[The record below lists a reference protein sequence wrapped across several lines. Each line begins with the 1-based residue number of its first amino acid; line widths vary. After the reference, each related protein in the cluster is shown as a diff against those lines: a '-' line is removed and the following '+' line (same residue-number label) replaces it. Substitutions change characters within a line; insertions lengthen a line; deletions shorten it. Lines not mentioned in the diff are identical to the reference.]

1 MGKDINI
8 GDVGIFSGRNDKKVK
23 ITRINEK
30 TVTFLII
37 DENKTKYIYTEDF
50 KKKFT
55 PDNELKTVLKQNPKT
70 KEFYKEVELSKDDN
84 IKVKKINDLIEREK
98 KEKLSK
104 PAYTLV
110 GVYKSKDG
118 TFYEETENLDTKN
131 LLGYRIRYNK
141 EPNMFFGQVN
151 WSLDELEQ
159 AKKRTENSNENA
171 EKNKEFKKIR
181 EAENKIK
188 REENKIIQKQKL
200 DEANQKFLRKNSQYL
215 QSADFYGIY
224 QYTYPELEDDFKNKT
239 IKGWRFSRTFYDS
252 NPLKEFKGSHYP
264 SDEIVKMNKSFV
276 NKLKNFFT
284 DDEIYSRMSKDE
296 YKSNKR
302 AVKRAIDNDTYKNL
316 LESEELTES
325 ELQKIADSV
334 DVSIP
339 KKVFSVENVK
349 AKEMQEKFAK
359 LLSNLPTINKDQ
371 LNKLIQSIKIDFKPL
386 EEELFVEE
394 KAKYIRKFDKLI
406 EKEKVY
412 ISNLDMTIKIWQDL
426 FSYDKLGYDKI
437 KTGRYKRN
445 YSTKQEEEII
455 DEKQFAV
462 GLKLKS
468 DWETL
473 FDKFLKNYIDT
484 LKYSFINAIINNFTR
499 ITKPITEI
507 VKLRIELG
515 DKGFEGE
522 YRFKFEDGSYFDF
535 KAEAIRAGGYNI
547 QILHLRYITNF
558 LNITLADGSKV
569 TGYSNLIENF
579 NVNTMEKGGRLGQ
592 NIKCVNCGW
601 HWNTNQSEEYDK
613 YVCHK
618 CGFDN
623 TTFYSSEIMKHGGLT
638 SHDIQ
643 SKTDKYKDMLKTP
656 SNLLKISQMHKVPVE
671 FLQSQLIK
679 GMEVES
685 EHTNREGVA
694 KIIALHHLEE
704 DPRYYIK
711 LEKIENK
718 MADGGE
724 LNWGKDFYDE
734 QEWKKSDERYELERL
749 SELVYRAKRDIVD
762 ADDTDEAIQKF
773 YDARNEYRA
782 FEQAIKDREDNKR
795 RDRNIESL
803 IEDEIEDEKKHGDR
817 YEYKELFK
825 KSPALAALQSLKDLR
840 EWVQS
845 DDSKDYDR
853 KAGYSEEEI
862 EKSVNRMSNYY
873 SQGIKDLEYYIA
885 LKKSKSKKLAE
896 GGELNPD
903 DKAVKS
909 AMTHKAGSAGGLLVG
924 KRHSEG
930 GIKAINKS
938 TNSPIEMEG
947 GEVVITRN
955 AVSDNSKR
963 EFEGK
968 MMTNR
973 QILSRINESG
983 GGVSF
988 ASGGDV
994 PSSCKCSG
1002 KSYKYGGKSVSD
1014 YDIIKSMNSNIED

>member
-1 MGKDINI
+1 
-8 GDVGIFSGRNDKKVK
+8 
-23 ITRINEK
+23 
-30 TVTFLII
+30 
-37 DENKTKYIYTEDF
+37 
-50 KKKFT
+50 
-55 PDNELKTVLKQNPKT
+55 
-70 KEFYKEVELSKDDN
+70 
-84 IKVKKINDLIEREK
+84 
-98 KEKLSK
+98 
-104 PAYTLV
+104 
-110 GVYKSKDG
+110 
-118 TFYEETENLDTKN
+118 
-131 LLGYRIRYNK
+131 
-141 EPNMFFGQVN
+141 
-151 WSLDELEQ
+151 
-159 AKKRTENSNENA
+159 
-171 EKNKEFKKIR
+171 
-181 EAENKIK
+181 
-188 REENKIIQKQKL
+188 
-200 DEANQKFLRKNSQYL
+200 
-215 QSADFYGIY
+215 
-224 QYTYPELEDDFKNKT
+224 
-239 IKGWRFSRTFYDS
+239 
-252 NPLKEFKGSHYP
+252 
-264 SDEIVKMNKSFV
+264 
-276 NKLKNFFT
+276 
-284 DDEIYSRMSKDE
+284 
-296 YKSNKR
+296 
-302 AVKRAIDNDTYKNL
+302 
-316 LESEELTES
+316 
-325 ELQKIADSV
+325 
-334 DVSIP
+334 
-339 KKVFSVENVK
+339 
-349 AKEMQEKFAK
+349 MQEKFAK
-359 LLSNLPTINKDQ
+359 LLSDLPTINKEQ

-412 ISNLDMTIKIWQDL
+412 ISNLDMTIKIWEDL

-455 DEKQFAV
+455 DEKQFAT

-468 DWETL
+468 NWENL

-484 LKYSFINAIINNFTR
+484 LKYSFINAIINNFIR

-515 DKGFEGE
+515 EKGFEGE

-558 LNITLADGSKV
+558 QNITLADGSKV
-569 TGYSNLIENF
+569 KGYYNLIENF
-579 NVNTMEKGGRLGQ
+579 NTKTMEKGGRLGQ

-643 SKTDKYKDMLKTP
+643 GKTDKYKDILKTP

-679 GMEVES
+679 GMKVES
-685 EHTNREGVA
+685 EHTNKEIVA

-711 LEKIENK
+711 LEKIESKMSEGGVTAKDSQEMINVLNK
-718 MADGGE
+718 IKSDFDSFKPEIMKWYSLEIDKNNSSVIAKFHERYWE
-724 LNWGKDFYDE
+724 LNKKGEPDRYDLVRTKHQIRDWADRLYWRSNVEIEFSYENREYDRFFKFIIKVISIPKIEPKIEPKNIEEKEE
-734 QEWKKSDERYELERL
+734 QTWTITYSTENDNTDKVW
-749 SELVYRAKRDIVD
+749 VYGRNK
-762 ADDTDEAIQKF
+762 DEAIENAKDEYWDIKEIISVQKNM
-773 YDARNEYRA
+773 A
-782 FEQAIKDREDNKR
+782 K
-795 RDRNIESL
+795 
-803 IEDEIEDEKKHGDR
+803 
-817 YEYKELFK
+817 
-825 KSPALAALQSLKDLR
+825 
-840 EWVQS
+840 
-845 DDSKDYDR
+845 
-853 KAGYSEEEI
+853 
-862 EKSVNRMSNYY
+862 
-873 SQGIKDLEYYIA
+873 
-885 LKKSKSKKLAE
+885 

-924 KRHSEG
+924 NRHSEG